1 MKTKQSLVNLILEE
15 EIMDTRISGKTRLL
29 GVLGTPI
36 KHSGSPIMY
45 NFCFDYYGIDCV
57 YLAFDTDE
65 SQVKSTLDAMKRLNM
80 RGANV
85 TMPCKQEVARNMD
98 KLSPAAKIIGA
109 VNTIVNDNGVLTG
122 HITDGMGVVL
132 DLKDHGVSI
141 VDKDIVLLG
150 AGGAAT
156 AIMVQCALDG
166 AKSVTVFNRGEEGVK
181 KVKHINEKIKEDGI
195 ACNMECYLLAEQDIM
210 HDKICSADIL
220 INATSVG
227 MAPAQTDKSLIN
239 DTSVFH
245 ENLVVYDV
253 IYNPLV
259 TKLMK
264 DALENGCKA
273 ENVIGGKGM
282 LLWQGAGAFKLYTGL
297 DMPAQELKEFL
308 AKREKEDVEPL
319 ADIAENVTY

>member
-1 MKTKQSLVNLILEE
+1 
-15 EIMDTRISGKTRLL
+15 MDTRISGKTRLL
-29 GVLGTPI
+29 GVFGTPI

-45 NFCFDYYGIDCV
+45 NFCFDHYGIDCS
-57 YLAFDTDE
+57 YLAFDTDVD
-65 SQVKSTLDAMKRLNM
+65 QVKGSLDAMRRLNM

-98 KLSPAAKIIGA
+98 KLSPAAKFIGA

-141 VDKDIVLLG
+141 VDKDIVVLG

-166 AKSVTVFNRGEEGVK
+166 AKSVTVFNRGAEGL
-181 KVKHINEKIKEDGI
+181 EKARKIGQSMMEDGVP
-195 ACNMECYLLAEQDIM
+195 CKMEYHPLAEKDLM
-210 HDKICSADIL
+210 HETIKKADIL
-220 INATSVG
+220 INGTSVG
-227 MAPAQTDKSLIN
+227 MRPMAEGQSLVTDL
-239 DTSVFH
+239 SVFR
-245 ENLVVYDV
+245 EDLVVYDV

-259 TKLMK
+259 TKLMS
-264 DALENGCKA
+264 DALENGCKK

-297 DMPAQELKEFL
+297 DMPAQELKAFL
-308 AKREKEDVEPL
+308 AKREKEGVEPI
-319 ADIAENVTY
+319 ADVAENVPY